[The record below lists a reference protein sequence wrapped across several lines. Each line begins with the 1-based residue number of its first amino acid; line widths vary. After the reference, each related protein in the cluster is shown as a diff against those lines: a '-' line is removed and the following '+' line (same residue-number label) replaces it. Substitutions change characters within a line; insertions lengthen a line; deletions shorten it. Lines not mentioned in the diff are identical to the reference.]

1 MMRTLTFAL
10 LVAAAACG
18 GKDKA
23 APAMS
28 TTTSGPHGSAPGAD
42 HHAGMPAEM
51 TRFHDVLRPR
61 WHADA
66 GPQRTTDTC
75 AAVPQFKAEADAIA
89 QATPPREAHA
99 DTWTTATRALVAAVD
114 ELATACAANDSSTFE
129 GAFRKV
135 HDAFHALMAAAG
147 MQHGHGHEH
156 GGHGHGHEHGG
167 HGHGHAK

>member
-10 LVAAAACG
+10 LVAAAAACG

-23 APAMS
+23 APATS
-28 TTTSGPHGSAPGAD
+28 TTTSGPHGSAPEGD
-42 HHAGMPAEM
+42 HVGMSAEM

-66 GPQRTTDTC
+66 GPQRVTDTC
-75 AAVPQFKAEADAIA
+75 AAIPQFKAEADAIA

-114 ELATACAANDSSTFE
+114 ELATACAGGDSAGFE
-129 GAFRKV
+129 DAFRKV

-147 MQHGHGHEH
+147 VPHGKEH
-156 GGHGHGHEHGG
+156 GHGHGHG
-167 HGHGHAK
+167 H